1 MAQTPFEYYNDEA
14 SLGQYQYASLK
25 DVIDSMLLEAQD
37 DDSYL
42 KNVSRTKIIR
52 HAKQAIREVTRQ
64 AANDVLA
71 IEVTVPLSLSWP
83 MPQDYVNYSRVSVV
97 VTDPSSNSLRLEPLD
112 VNYKMNTA
120 IGLLQDSNADLIFDD
135 DGLVITADASNGYAK
150 PYKTY
155 SFGGGYQPTLDT
167 SKLSKN
173 GEFVPDERRG
183 LFLFSSNLSDK
194 EVVIEYVSDGL
205 QADLSE
211 DEITIHKYLRDTVEN
226 WVYFS
231 CIERKRN
238 VPASEKQRALQRYKT
253 TLHQS
258 RMALADFDLL
268 RIARTMRVNT
278 MTL

>member
-1 MAQTPFEYYNDEA
+1 MAQTPFQYYNDEA
-14 SLGQYQYASLK
+14 SLGQYQYATLK

-120 IGLLQDSNADLIFDD
+120 IGLLQDSNADLIFDE

-238 VPASEKQRALQRYKT
+238 VPSSEKQRALQRYKT

-258 RMALADFDLL
+258 KMALANFDLL

>member
-1 MAQTPFEYYNDEA
+1 MAQTPFQYYSEEA
-14 SLGQYQYASLK
+14 NFGQYQYASLK

-64 AANDVLA
+64 ASNDVLA
-71 IEVTVPLSLSWP
+71 IEVTVPLSLSFP
-83 MPQDYVNYSRVSVV
+83 MPQDYVNYCRVSVV
-97 VTDPSSNSLRLEPLD
+97 VTDPSSHSLRLEPLD

-120 IGLLQDSNADLIFDD
+120 IGYLQDSNADIIFDS
-135 DGLVITADASNGYAK
+135 DGMILTADSSNGYAK

-183 LFLFSSNLSDK
+183 VFLFSSNLSDK

-205 QADLSE
+205 QADLLE
-211 DEITIHKYLRDTVEN
+211 EEITIHKYLRDTVEN
-226 WVYFS
+226 WIYYS

-238 VPASEKQRALQRYKT
+238 VPWNEKKRALDRYKT

-258 RMALADFDLL
+258 KMALANFDLL